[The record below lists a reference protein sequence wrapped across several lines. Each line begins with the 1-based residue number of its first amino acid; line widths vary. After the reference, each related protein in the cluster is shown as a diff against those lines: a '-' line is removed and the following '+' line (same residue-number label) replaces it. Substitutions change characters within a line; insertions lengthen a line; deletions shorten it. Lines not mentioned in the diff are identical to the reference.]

1 MKNYSWKTQRE
12 RSERKRQKNP
22 EQTFK
27 VGFKTGCSV
36 SKESTKLGKIGK
48 AGLRKSSSI
57 SNFLSPARI
66 KTKEWEKVQCLK
78 LVIENKPSVKT
89 RKMEWMRWMSRDR
102 MNGILF
108 RCRKEGEN
116 VRWASEAKEG
126 RKGRKSNLH
135 LNVHFF
141 KQRFVTAIWAENFL
155 QHERSFL
162 TIAAAAET
170 FPSLSWVS
178 KVASKPGLLA
188 VSYYDAWVRIAHF
201 CSNTQTGDTCFLT
214 FF

>member
-1 MKNYSWKTQRE
+1 MLGVKGKY
-12 RSERKRQKNP
+12 
-22 EQTFK
+22 K
-27 VGFKTGCSV
+27 VGKDWESWSEKKQLDQQFLV
-36 SKESTKLGKIGK
+36 SSKDQTKK
-48 AGLRKSSSI
+48 
-57 SNFLSPARI
+57 
-66 KTKEWEKVQCLK
+66 WEKVQCLK

-170 FPSLSWVS
+170 FSSLGWVS

-188 VSYYDAWVRIAHF
+188 VSYYDAWVRIAYF

-214 FF
+214 FFFKWAFPGLFLDLFFLFLGTLLAYNW

>member
-1 MKNYSWKTQRE
+1 MFKIDHWEQAQRE
-12 RSERKRQKNP
+12 NEENGMNEMNEQRSDEWDFVSMQKRRSER
-22 EQTFK
+22 
-27 VGFKTGCSV
+27 
-36 SKESTKLGKIGK
+36 
-48 AGLRKSSSI
+48 
-57 SNFLSPARI
+57 
-66 KTKEWEKVQCLK
+66 
-78 LVIENKPSVKT
+78 
-89 RKMEWMRWMSRDR
+89 
-102 MNGILF
+102 
-108 RCRKEGEN
+108 
-116 VRWASEAKEG
+116 ASEAEEG

-170 FPSLSWVS
+170 FSSLGWVS